1 MKIIII
7 SAIALLIYA
16 LIENRFMLKVRHEK
30 LGTGI
35 RIAHIS
41 DLHKRRFGTGNRWL
55 LKKTA
60 DEKPD
65 IIFISGDLITRD
77 CTSFEH
83 VSELLKRLCE
93 IAPVYIIFGNHET
106 DLPED
111 CKKTFTESLRESEAV
126 LLENE
131 TVTAEINGRKFN
143 ISGIE
148 LKFTVYKKDG
158 GYRNLDGFTID
169 EMKHVMGNKPEGET
183 VLLVHNPL
191 FAEVYSDWGADYAIC
206 GHVHGG
212 IVRIPFTGIGV
223 LSPERKF
230 FPKYT
235 KGVYTVGK
243 MKLLVS
249 GGLGKLRLF
258 NPPEIIIYE

>member
-7 SAIALLIYA
+7 IAIALLIYA

-30 LGTGI
+30 IGAGI

-41 DLHKRRFGTGNRWL
+41 DLHKRSFGTGNRWL

-60 DEKPD
+60 DENPD

-83 VSELLKRLCE
+83 VSELLKKLCE

-111 CKKTFTESLRESEAV
+111 CKKTYTKALRESEAV

-131 TVTAEINGRKFN
+131 TVTAEINGRKLN

-148 LKFTVYKKDG
+148 LKFTVYKKNG
-158 GYRNLDGFTID
+158 GYRNLDDFTID
-169 EMKHVMGNKPEGET
+169 EMKNIMGNKPEGKT

-191 FAEVYSDWGADYAIC
+191 FAEVYSEWGADYAIC

-212 IVRIPFTGIGV
+212 IVRIPFTGIGI

-235 KGVYTVGK
+235 KGVYKVGK